1 MKLTAFL
8 LSTCLL
14 LVAACSDDKPAT
26 QAAAPAAQPS
36 APAAVAPAAAPAASV
51 PQQMPMD
58 AGGDDEELVYDPI
71 DAAKLDN
78 QWWKQYSASGG

>member
-14 LVAACSDDKPAT
+14 LVTACSDDQPAS

-36 APAAVAPAAAPAASV
+36 SSPAPAAPAAMAPAAS
-51 PQQMPMD
+51 
-58 AGGDDEELVYDPI
+58 GDEEELVYDPI
-71 DAAKLDN
+71 DVSKLDN

>member
-14 LVAACSDDKPAT
+14 LVAACSDDKPAS
-26 QAAAPAAQPS
+26 QAAAPQPS
-36 APAAVAPAAAPAASV
+36 TPAAVTAAAVPAEMA
-51 PQQMPMD
+51 MD

-78 QWWKQYSASGG
+78 QWWKQYSASGD